1 MKKSS
6 LHPSEGQIQFSLGE
20 PSKAIC
26 GESWDIIPAKLISH
40 FSLILANNF
49 FSFFL
54 FSTSSFFVLKKHNA
68 HQRRNYRQVRIS
80 LNNNIKSIDLASP
93 SAIFKSLK
101 PDFSLS
107 EMDNDIFQPDA
118 VSKAGLFTQGSA
130 GLNVTTGHIC

>member
-26 GESWDIIPAKLISH
+26 GESWDIIPAKLTSL
-40 FSLILANNF
+40 FSLILANNY

-54 FSTSSFFVLKKHNA
+54 FSTSFLCVKKHNA
-68 HQRRNYRQVRIS
+68 HQRRNYRQVSIS
-80 LNNNIKSIDLASP
+80 LNNIKSIDLASP